1 MSSSI
6 AYPNHLLLFV
16 LLVTILIRV
25 LSFNVEE
32 KSTLLYPLSCSN
44 QSQKCK
50 SHLYHISRGLQLEEV
65 ASFYSVNT
73 SRIEPI
79 YHGNKQ
85 DCLVSVPC
93 TCKDV
98 NGTQSYFY
106 DTFYSV
112 QPGDTFENISNVY
125 YSGQTLMINGEAELF
140 VAGNRAIIHL
150 VCGCVEAESIEVVT
164 YTVQAAD
171 TVSAISELLSA
182 DVSGVENLNGRLKED
197 PNYIDVG
204 WVLFVPM
211 GKRGLQ
217 APKKRYLHIRAVIIC
232 ILSAVTLFAVVALI
246 HYFLR
251 RNQAQGTSEEDPKA
265 VNTNPNTKKLTLLN
279 QFLKKDIEGSD
290 KTDMTFNIVTP
301 HLKSKREPSSFR
313 VHLLDTEVTRI
324 ESEKPITYSLEEI
337 DAATSNF
344 DKAKEIGRG
353 ACGSVYLGIL
363 RGQEVAIKKMKSTN
377 LKEFFMELKV
387 LCKIHHINVVE
398 LLGYASGDNH
408 LYLVYEYVPN
418 GSLDDH
424 LHEPYLKGNQPLS
437 WTARAHIAIDTARG
451 IEYIHDHT
459 KTRYVH
465 RDIKTSNI
473 LLDQEL
479 RAKVADF
486 GLAKLVERSNE
497 NDYIATQVVGT
508 PGYLPPESLREL
520 QTTSK
525 TDIFA
530 FGVVLAE
537 LITGHR
543 AIIADTREPT
553 KLKSLSSL
561 MYAVFC
567 NTDSEAALEATI
579 DGNLKGS
586 YPADE
591 VYK

>member
-16 LLVTILIRV
+16 LLITILIRI

-32 KSTLLYPLSCSN
+32 KSTLLYTLSCSN

-73 SRIEPI
+73 SRVEPI

-85 DCLVSVPC
+85 DYLVAVPC

-125 YSGQTLMINGEAELF
+125 YSGQTLMVNGEAELF
-140 VAGNRAIIHL
+140 VARNRAIIHL

-171 TVSAISELLSA
+171 TVSAISKLLSA

-217 APKKRYLHIRAVIIC
+217 APKKSHFTHFVFVPGYLHTRAFIIC

-265 VNTNPNTKKLTLLN
+265 VNTSPNTKKLTLLN
-279 QFLKKDIEGSD
+279 QFLKKDIE
-290 KTDMTFNIVTP
+290 
-301 HLKSKREPSSFR
+301 
-313 VHLLDTEVTRI
+313 
-324 ESEKPITYSLEEI
+324 
-337 DAATSNF
+337 
-344 DKAKEIGRG
+344 AKKIGRG

-424 LHEPYLKGNQPLS
+424 LHEPYLKGKMPF
-437 WTARAHIAIDTARG
+437 
-451 IEYIHDHT
+451 Y
-459 KTRYVH
+459 
-465 RDIKTSNI
+465 
-473 LLDQEL
+473 
-479 RAKVADF
+479 
-486 GLAKLVERSNE
+486 
-497 NDYIATQVVGT
+497 
-508 PGYLPPESLREL
+508 
-520 QTTSK
+520 
-525 TDIFA
+525 
-530 FGVVLAE
+530 
-537 LITGHR
+537 
-543 AIIADTREPT
+543 
-553 KLKSLSSL
+553 
-561 MYAVFC
+561 
-567 NTDSEAALEATI
+567 
-579 DGNLKGS
+579 
-586 YPADE
+586 
-591 VYK
+591 